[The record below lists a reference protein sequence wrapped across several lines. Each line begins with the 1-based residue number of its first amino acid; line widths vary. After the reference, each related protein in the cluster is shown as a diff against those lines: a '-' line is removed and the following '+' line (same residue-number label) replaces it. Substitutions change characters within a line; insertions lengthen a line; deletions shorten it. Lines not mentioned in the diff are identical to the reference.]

1 VRAARIRRGT
11 VTVLEPTACEGTSD
25 RYREGV
31 SLAVCPTCTRH
42 RHVSEAACPFC
53 GDKTPLEAERRTT
66 KTLSRV
72 AIVLG
77 VTAAVGAAGAKGYI
91 ALQHHVNVGAT
102 NASYGSPGL

>member
-1 VRAARIRRGT
+1 MRESASTTAH
-11 VTVLEPTACEGTSD
+11 PTACERTRDGYLA
-25 RYREGV
+25 RV

-42 RHVSEAACPFC
+42 RHVSDAACPFC